1 MSYEDTNCPCGGT
14 KERETM
20 LCKECMEALKDHPC
34 MRGFLDARQS
44 TQSRRHDAVVLV
56 TLAARRKHQR
66 KPAQVSGYSVK

>member
-34 MRGFLDARQS
+34 MKGFLSSTES
-44 TQSRRHDAVVLV
+44 TQSRRHDAIVLV
-56 TLAARRKHQR
+56 SLAARRKR
-66 KPAQVSGYSVK
+66 LRRPMQVSGYSG